1 LKSTVHYFFVYI
13 ISGEPMHTILKGKL
27 KEVTIGIDRPFIMIG
42 EKINPTGRKK
52 LASALAEGNLN
63 HIRQLAESQVAW
75 GAEVLDINVGVP
87 GLDEADVVKK
97 LVELLASVVDVPF
110 CLDSANPAVLA
121 AGLAAAPGKPLV
133 NSVSGEEKK
142 LETVLP
148 LVKDRGAAV
157 IGLTMDD
164 NGIPKTPEERL
175 AVAEKILERAGRL
188 GIPTEDVIIDPLVLT
203 VGSDSKAALVT
214 LQTVDLLRK
223 EFGVNI
229 NLGASNVSFGLPE
242 RPTVNAAFLTL
253 AIQNGATCAITD
265 PAKLGQTVKA
275 VDLLM
280 GRDDN
285 SMRYLK
291 YFRAVEGLRAKEA
304 EQPG

>member
-1 LKSTVHYFFVYI
+1 
-13 ISGEPMHTILKGKL
+13 MHTILKSAT
-27 KEVTIGIDRPFIMIG
+27 KEVIIGIDRPFVMIG

-52 LASALAEGNLN
+52 LAAALSEGNLEYAC
-63 HIRQLAESQVAW
+63 QLAESQVAW
-75 GAEVLDINVGVP
+75 GADVLDINVGVP
-87 GLDEADVVKK
+87 GLDEVAAVKK
-97 LVELLASVVDVPF
+97 IVELIASVVEVPF
-110 CLDSANPAVLA
+110 CLDSANPEVLA

-148 LVKDRGAAV
+148 LVKERGAAV

-175 AVAEKILERAGRL
+175 AVAEKIIERAARM
-188 GIPTEDVIIDPLVLT
+188 GIPVEDIIIDPLVLT

-214 LQTVDLLRK
+214 LQTVELLRK

-229 NLGASNVSFGLPE
+229 NLGASNVSFGLPD
-242 RPTVNAAFLTL
+242 RPTINQAFLTL
-253 AIQNGATCAITD
+253 AIQLGATCSITD
-265 PAKLGQTVKA
+265 PAKLGATVKA
-275 VDLLM
+275 ADMLL

-285 SMRYLK
+285 SIRYLK
-291 YFRAVEGLRAKEA
+291 YFRAVEKLRATEMEKT
-304 EQPG
+304 G

>member
-1 LKSTVHYFFVYI
+1 
-13 ISGEPMHTILKGKL
+13 MHTVLKGSL
-27 KEVTIGIDRPFIMIG
+27 KEVTIGIDRPFVMIG

-52 LASALAEGNLN
+52 LAAALAEGNLDYA
-63 HIRQLAESQVAW
+63 RKLAESQIVW
-75 GAEVLDINVGVP
+75 GAEVLDVNVGVP
-87 GLDEADVVKK
+87 GLDEAALAKK
-97 LVELLASVVDVPF
+97 LVEMLASVVDIPI
-110 CLDSANPAVLA
+110 CLDSANVEVLA

-142 LETVLP
+142 LEMILP

-164 NGIPKTPEERL
+164 NGIPKTAEERL
-175 AVAEKILERAGRL
+175 AVAEKILERAARL
-188 GIPTEDVIIDPLVLT
+188 GIPREDVIIDPLVLT
-203 VGSDSKAALVT
+203 VGSDSKAAVVT
-214 LQTVDLLRK
+214 LQTVELLRK
-223 EFGVNI
+223 EFGVNV

-242 RPTVNAAFLTL
+242 RPTINAAFLTM
-253 AIQNGATCAITD
+253 AIQLGATCSITD

-275 VDLLM
+275 ADLLL

-291 YFRAVEGLRAKEA
+291 YFRTAEKQRALEA
-304 EQPG
+304 EQTG

>member
-1 LKSTVHYFFVYI
+1 
-13 ISGEPMHTILKGKL
+13 MHTILKSTS
-27 KEVTIGIDRPFIMIG
+27 KEVIIGIDRPFVMIG

-52 LASALAEGNLN
+52 LAAALSEGNLDYA
-63 HIRQLAESQVAW
+63 RQLAESQLAW

-87 GLDEADVVKK
+87 GLDEVAAVKK
-97 LVELLASVVDVPF
+97 LVEMLIPIADVPF
-110 CLDSANPAVLA
+110 CLDSANPQVLA

-164 NGIPKTPEERL
+164 EGIPKTPEERL
-175 AVAEKILERAGRL
+175 SVAEKIIERAARL
-188 GIPTEDVIIDPLVLT
+188 GIPVEDIIIDPLVLT

-214 LQTVDLLRK
+214 LQTVELLRK

-229 NLGASNVSFGLPE
+229 NLGASNVSFGLPD
-242 RPTVNAAFLTL
+242 RPTVNQAFLTL
-253 AIQNGATCAITD
+253 AIQLGATCSITD
-265 PAKLGQTVKA
+265 PSKMGSTIKA
-275 VDLLM
+275 ADMLL

-285 SMRYLK
+285 SMRYLR
-291 YFRAVEGLRAKEA
+291 YFRAAEKLRAAEA
-304 EQPG
+304 EKTS

>member
-1 LKSTVHYFFVYI
+1 
-13 ISGEPMHTILKGKL
+13 MHTILRSATR
-27 KEVTIGIDRPFIMIG
+27 EVIIGIDRPFVMIG

-52 LASALAEGNLN
+52 LAAALSEGNLDYA
-63 HIRQLAESQVAW
+63 RQLAESQVAW

-87 GLDEADVVKK
+87 GLDEVSVVKK
-97 LVELLASVVDVPF
+97 LVEMLVPVVDVPF
-110 CLDSANPAVLA
+110 CLDSANPQVLA

-133 NSVSGEEKK
+133 NSVSGEEKR
-142 LETVLP
+142 LDTVLP

-175 AVAEKILERAGRL
+175 AVAEKIIERAAKM
-188 GIPTEDVIIDPLVLT
+188 GIPVEDIIIDPLVLT

-214 LQTVDLLRK
+214 LHTVDLLRK

-229 NLGASNVSFGLPE
+229 NLGASNVSFGLPD
-242 RPTVNAAFLTL
+242 RPTVNQAFLTL
-253 AIQNGATCAITD
+253 AIQLGATCSITD
-265 PAKLGQTVKA
+265 PAKLGATVKA
-275 VDLLM
+275 ADMLL

-291 YFRAVEGLRAKEA
+291 YFRAAEKLRAAEA
-304 EQPG
+304 EKTV